1 MTRRGHQRMFRLKSA
16 VTEVVAVTGAPV
28 KAGQS
33 YAEALLRG
41 DAVPTSNL
49 FRSATDAALRRYHE
63 QLSAIRKRTA

>member
-1 MTRRGHQRMFRLKSA
+1 M
-16 VTEVVAVTGAPV
+16 TEVVAVTGAPV